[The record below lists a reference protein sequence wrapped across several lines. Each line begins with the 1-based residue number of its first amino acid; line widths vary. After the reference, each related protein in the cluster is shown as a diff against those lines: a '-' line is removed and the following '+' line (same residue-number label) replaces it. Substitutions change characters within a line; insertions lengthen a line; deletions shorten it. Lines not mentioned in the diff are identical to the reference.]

1 MSTNYEKIINAI
13 SHVIDVNG
21 PLVIEYNKQILS
33 LNCVKVKEKHILKV
47 AEQFE
52 NNDIK
57 DILQTTESSF
67 LFK

>member
-1 MSTNYEKIINAI
+1 MSTNSEKIINAI
-13 SHVIDVNG
+13 SHVIDANG
-21 PLVIEYNKQILS
+21 PLVIEYNNQILS
-33 LNCVKVKEKHILKV
+33 LNCVKIKEKHILKI

-57 DILQTTESSF
+57 DILQTTDSSF

>member
-1 MSTNYEKIINAI
+1 MPNNYEKIINSI
-13 SHVIDVNG
+13 SHVIDTNG

-33 LNCVKVKEKHILKV
+33 LNCVKVKNKHILKV

>member
-1 MSTNYEKIINAI
+1 MSNYERIINAI
-13 SHVIDVNG
+13 SHVIDANG
-21 PLVIEYNKQILS
+21 PLVIEYDKQIVS
-33 LNCVKVKEKHILKV
+33 LNCVKVKEKHVLKV

-57 DILQTTESSF
+57 DIIQTTESSF